1 MNQTYATNSGKV
13 KFVMNHALTK
23 IAIYVKNND
32 NVSEKTIT
40 AFSIRGVKSGT
51 LTFQSLDTDSKGFEW
66 NYPSSVPMETFTT
79 TITNFSVP
87 INSATEKKL
96 LSTFFLLPN
105 GSGNTFSITY
115 KYTGA
120 NGTETI
126 VLNNQP
132 LPSSDKWK
140 PGALVNYIVS
150 IDTKSGV
157 SVTVNSNPAWG
168 NGGAETVDGSDIET
182 R

>member
-1 MNQTYATNSGKV
+1 
-13 KFVMNHALTK
+13 
-23 IAIYVKNND
+23 
-32 NVSEKTIT
+32 
-40 AFSIRGVKSGT
+40 
-51 LTFQSLDTDSKGFEW
+51 
-66 NYPSSVPMETFTT
+66 METFTT

-126 VLNNQP
+126 ILNNQP

-140 PGALVNYIVS
+140 PGNFGKLYYQYRYKIGS
-150 IDTKSGV
+150 FC
-157 SVTVNSNPAWG
+157 NSK
-168 NGGAETVDGSDIET
+168 
-182 R
+182 

>member
-1 MNQTYATNSGKV
+1 MCQR
-13 KFVMNHALTK
+13 
-23 IAIYVKNND
+23 
-32 NVSEKTIT
+32 KTIT

-87 INSATEKKL
+87 SISATEKKL

-115 KYTGA
+115 KYRG
-120 NGTETI
+120 E
-126 VLNNQP
+126 
-132 LPSSDKWK
+132 W
-140 PGALVNYIVS
+140 
-150 IDTKSGV
+150 
-157 SVTVNSNPAWG
+157 
-168 NGGAETVDGSDIET
+168 
-182 R
+182 